1 MEIQEKRYYR
11 AKEFAEKAG
20 VTVRTLHF
28 YDRLGLLSPS
38 ARTGSGYRLYGE
50 ADLERLEQILALRF
64 VRFRLDHIKKL
75 LSGPTQPLIVA
86 LRMQREIVAHEQRR
100 LETALQAID
109 RAHDVL
115 EQGDEADRWRAVHDV
130 IEAFKMKDDYS
141 WTLQYYT
148 PEDRAK
154 IAKTRDELGEAGMQ
168 KAQQDWADLIAE
180 VETAAQ
186 NGADPA
192 GEHAQSLNAR
202 WCALVSAF
210 TQNDPGVEAGLRKL
224 YNDPQ
229 HWPQTFKRP
238 WSDRAQEFLDR
249 VRAAKA

>member
-1 MEIQEKRYYR
+1 MEITEKQYYR

-28 YDRLGLLSPS
+28 YDRLGLLPPS

-86 LRMQREIVAHEQRR
+86 LRMQREIVAQEQRR
-100 LETALQAID
+100 LDIALQAID

-115 EQGDEADRWRAVHDV
+115 EQGDEANRWRAVHDV

-141 WTLQYYT
+141 WTEKYYT
-148 PEDRAK
+148 PEDQAK
-154 IAKTRDELGEAGMQ
+154 LAQAREQLGEAGMQ
-168 KAQQDWADLIAE
+168 QAQQDWADLIAE
-180 VETAAQ
+180 VETAAK
-186 NGADPA
+186 NGEDPA
-192 GEHAQSLNAR
+192 GEHAQALNERWSSLIAQ
-202 WCALVSAF
+202 F
-210 TQNDPGVEAGLRKL
+210 TQNDPGVASGLRKL
-224 YNDPQ
+224 YSDQQN
-229 HWPQTFKRP
+229 WPSHFKRP
-238 WSDRAQEFLDR
+238 WSDEAQEFLDK